1 MTSAMMIGVGARAL
15 AGVPV
20 PSLFRSRGRPR
31 TNRRAGAPK
40 RSGNWHD
47 DDAALSLAICIRVLD
62 QAVPINDAATR
73 AVLIRAGFEQPT
85 QAAFNAALDGRTIES
100 ASTHSL
106 VRKRVRRVRDK
117 LYAYEKSG
125 ELAEHLEWL
134 RRYPMLR
141 EGQAAFLDAAIAKG
155 NRARLFGKG
164 VAALRS

>member
-1 MTSAMMIGVGARAL
+1 MTFALLIGVGARAL

-31 TNRRAGAPK
+31 KNRRAGAPK

-47 DDAALSLAICIRVLD
+47 DDEALSLAICITVLE
-62 QAVPINDAATR
+62 QAGSINDAATR

-85 QAAFNAALDGRTIES
+85 QAAFNSELDGLTIAS
-100 ASTHSL
+100 ASSHTL
-106 VRKRVRRVRDK
+106 IRKRIRRVRDK

-125 ELAEHLEWL
+125 ALAAHLDWL

-141 EGQAAFLDAAIAKG
+141 EGQGAFLDAAIAKG
-155 NRARLFGKG
+155 NRTRLFGKG

>member
-1 MTSAMMIGVGARAL
+1 MTSAMLIGVGARAL

-31 TNRRAGAPK
+31 KNRRVGAPK

-47 DDAALSLAICIRVLD
+47 DDEALSLAICISALD
-62 QAVPINDAATR
+62 QAGSINDAATR

-85 QAAFNAALDGRTIES
+85 QAAFNSAMDGRTIES
-100 ASTHSL
+100 ASGYSL
-106 VRKRVRRVRDK
+106 LRKRIRRVRDK
-117 LYAYEKSG
+117 LYAYEKTG
-125 ELAEHLEWL
+125 ALAEHLDWL